1 MDKILNSK
9 YGLLVFSL
17 LSGVGYFLLI
27 MCLISQ
33 TPYSYLLGLFFFPTV
48 VCAMAL
54 CIFKAVRKYQQNND
68 MTKIRKIIV
77 LHIVLIIITFA

>member
-33 TPYSYLLGLFFFPTV
+33 TPYSSLLGLFFFPTV
-48 VCAMAL
+48 VCGAAL
-54 CIFKAVRKYQQNND
+54 CIFKAVRNNQKYND
-68 MTKIRKIIV
+68 MTKIRRFLYK
-77 LHIVLIIITFA
+77 L